1 MIEGAIAIAT
11 ERFATTEYFGKIC
24 PTKLNCKLEGA
35 IVLATERSAATQ
47 GENFGKLCLTKLN
60 LMFEG
65 AIAQDEWIA
74 FYS

>member
-11 ERFATTEYFGKIC
+11 EHTTATTEYFGKIC
-24 PTKLNCKLEGA
+24 PTKLDCKLEGM
-35 IVLATERSAATQ
+35 IVIATERSAGTT

-74 FYS
+74 F